1 MTSQGGEHISE
12 EKEEENF
19 YDCQEIIEL
28 PDGSGG
34 VGEVQEKRGSSE
46 DLNIATSRLSD
57 ARLGVQEEEQVNGLQ
72 EEPLKKLQEE
82 GEPVNKVQEDQEQ
95 DNAPLDDVDSEL
107 KENGKEVEFDDE
119 YLREVE
125 KELTEEE
132 KEVMPSFSN
141 LFFFTSEK
149 NIKWANYNLDNVL
162 KYCYFFLF
170 QSRRQQSLALKE
182 KGNRQ
187 FKDGSK

>member
-1 MTSQGGEHISE
+1 MLQSYSMTSQGREHISE

-72 EEPLKKLQEE
+72 EEPLEKLQEE
-82 GEPVNKVQEDQEQ
+82 DEPVNKVQEDQEQ
-95 DNAPLDDVDSEL
+95 DNAPLDDVNSEL

-125 KELTEEE
+125 KELPEEE

-149 NIKWANYNLDNVL
+149 NIKWVNYNPDNVL
-162 KYCYFFLF
+162 LLF
-170 QSRRQQSLALKE
+170 SVSESTPAKSSFE
-182 KGNRQ
+182 GKG
-187 FKDGSK
+187 K

>member
-1 MTSQGGEHISE
+1 MNLSSVDLNLCCSSRMTSQGGEHTSE

-34 VGEVQEKRGSSE
+34 VGDDQEKRGSLE

-57 ARLGVQEEEQVNGLQ
+57 ARLSVQEEEQANGLQ
-72 EEPLKKLQEE
+72 EED
-82 GEPVNKVQEDQEQ
+82 EPANKEQEDQDQ

-132 KEVMPSFSN
+132 KEVIPSFSK
-141 LFFFTSEK
+141 LFICTSEK
-149 NIKWANYNLDNVL
+149 NIKWANSNQDNVL
-162 KYCYFFLF
+162 KYCYFFF
-170 QSRRQQSLALKE
+170 CFRVDA
-182 KGNRQ
+182 
-187 FKDGSK
+187 SKV

>member
-72 EEPLKKLQEE
+72 EEPLEKLQEE
-82 GEPVNKVQEDQEQ
+82 DEPVNKVQEDQEQ
-95 DNAPLDDVDSEL
+95 DNAPLDDVNSEL

-125 KELTEEE
+125 KELPEEE

-149 NIKWANYNLDNVL
+149 NIKWVNYNLDNVL
-162 KYCYFFLF
+162 KYCYFFSVSESTPAKSSF
-170 QSRRQQSLALKE
+170 E
-182 KGNRQ
+182 GKG
-187 FKDGSK
+187 K